1 METMTSEQPSNSTDF
16 RCTRKTKDLRG
27 WMEMCFLTLVTF
39 PLCYLVHLECGQRD
53 FPLGGLLF
61 VGFAILVFVFQLRE
75 RIYPREWELI
85 VNDVEI
91 RWSRMHRS
99 NDRET
104 LSLDKVK
111 HLFVDRAE
119 RTVAANTGGLL
130 NRMINP
136 FIFTKVSFAE
146 FLQFMADR
154 HPEIRIVDSD
164 TLNATETETS
174 Y

>member
-1 METMTSEQPSNSTDF
+1 
-16 RCTRKTKDLRG
+16 
-27 WMEMCFLTLVTF
+27 MCLSTLVTF
-39 PLCYLVHLECGQRD
+39 PLCYLVHLECGQSD
-53 FPLGGLLF
+53 IPLGELLF
-61 VGFAILVFVFQLRE
+61 VGFAILLLVFQLRE

-91 RWSRMHRS
+91 RWSRMYRS
-99 NDRET
+99 NDQET
-104 LSLDKVK
+104 LSLDKVEY
-111 HLFVDRAE
+111 LVVDRAE
-119 RTVAANTGGLL
+119 RTVSANTGGFF

-146 FLQFMADR
+146 FLKFMADR

-164 TLNATETETS
+164 TLDATETETS